1 MAASL
6 RRSDRSG
13 RRLFLKLNVQR
24 KPAMSVDQPLALI
37 GGEFR
42 KETRSPSLP
51 VVDPCTEEVLW
62 LQPAC
67 GPAEAAEALGHA
79 SKALATWSAVHGW
92 ERGKV
97 LRRIAREMEARRP
110 AIARALSLEIG
121 RPISQSEGE
130 VNAAI
135 EQFDWFAG
143 EAERLFGETIRSR
156 QGGRLIVTPEPVG
169 IVAAFSAWN
178 FPVNL
183 PVRKIAPALAAG
195 CPVIV
200 RPSEQV
206 PMTTTLIAQACVAAG
221 VPAGVVQVLTGRA
234 NDIVPSLMAAE
245 EVRKISLTGST
256 QVGKMLLAQAAET
269 VKRCSMEL
277 GGHSPVVICADADV
291 DAAAVQCATF
301 KFRNA
306 GQVCIAPNR
315 FYVEESVAERFVDR
329 MVAEARALKLGDS
342 RDPTTTMGPL
352 TLASGRNKVEGLI
365 ADAVQRG
372 AKIRAG
378 GRRPDGRNKG
388 FFLEPTVL
396 SDVSDDARIM
406 IEEPFGPVAPVAT
419 FHSLDDAIARANSTP
434 YGLAAYAFTGSSSKA
449 EKLSAGLRAGMV
461 GINSFLVAHAEAPFG
476 GIGHSGM
483 GREGGRQAIQDYQN
497 IKLTNMTWA

>member
-1 MAASL
+1 M
-6 RRSDRSG
+6 
-13 RRLFLKLNVQR
+13 N
-24 KPAMSVDQPLALI
+24 VDQPRALI
-37 GGEFR
+37 GGVFR
-42 KETRSPSLP
+42 DRAGNEPIP
-51 VVDPCTEEVLW
+51 VVDPCTEDTLW
-62 LQPAC
+62 SQPAC
-67 GPAEAAEALGHA
+67 GLAEVEEALEHA
-79 SKALATWSAVHGW
+79 RKALSAWSSVHGW

-121 RPISQSEGE
+121 RPIAQSEGE

-135 EQFDWFAG
+135 EQLDWFAG

-156 QGGRLIVTPEPVG
+156 QGGRLIAAPEPVG

-206 PMTTTLIAQACVAAG
+206 PLTTTLIAEACVAAG

-234 NDIVPSLMAAE
+234 TDIVPGLMASND
-245 EVRKISLTGST
+245 VRKISLTGST
-256 QVGKMLLAQAAET
+256 QVGKLLLAQAAQT

-277 GGHSPVVICADADV
+277 GGHSPVVVCADADV
-291 DAAAVQCATF
+291 EAAAVQCATF

-306 GQVCIAPNR
+306 GQVCISPNR
-315 FYVEESVAERFVDR
+315 FYVEESVVDRFVDR
-329 MVAEARALKLGDS
+329 MVAEARALKLGGS
-342 RDPTTTMGPL
+342 QDPKTTMGPL

-365 ADAVQRG
+365 ADAISRG
-372 AKIRAG
+372 ATIETG
-378 GRRPDGRNKG
+378 GRRPEDRNKG
-388 FFLEPTVL
+388 FFLEPTIL
-396 SDVSDDARIM
+396 SGVPDDARIM
-406 IEEPFGPVAPVAT
+406 NEEPFGPVAAVASFRT
-419 FHSLDDAIARANSTP
+419 LDDAVARANSTP
-434 YGLAAYAFTGSSSKA
+434 YGLAAYAFTGSAAKA
-449 EKLSAGLRAGMV
+449 DRLSAGLRAGMV
-461 GINSFLVAHAEAPFG
+461 GINTFLVAHAEAPFG
-476 GIGHSGM
+476 GVDHSGM

-497 IKLTNMTWA
+497 IKLTSMAWA